1 MFYRYFIYFKYK
13 GGQIVDLDIIC
24 YIVTTDDV
32 SCTHT
37 NCAHYNQPIETILEQ
52 LQIRQEH
59 IRVRQ
64 ISQQI
69 YREQIQSGIL
79 TRTQHDSLCLRSEF
93 FLRRE
98 HQLEIR
104 LEQSQVRALIRQEP
118 EDYHRRQL
126 LQRLTHLQ
134 EELEQ
139 QHQRLEALQ
148 IRLEQL

>member
-1 MFYRYFIYFKYK
+1 MAFI
-13 GGQIVDLDIIC
+13 
-24 YIVTTDDV
+24 
-32 SCTHT
+32 
-37 NCAHYNQPIETILEQ
+37 
-52 LQIRQEH
+52 
-59 IRVRQ
+59 
-64 ISQQI
+64 
-69 YREQIQSGIL
+69 EQIQSGIL
-79 TRTQHDSLCLRSEF
+79 TRTQHDILCLRSEF